1 MSKMKKKVML
11 VFGTRPEAVKMCP
24 LIIELKKSERF
35 EVVVCVTGQHKEM
48 LLQVLDCFH
57 VIPDYNL
64 DIMKEGQTLTD
75 ITVKVLIG
83 VREIIIKEKP
93 DLMLVH
99 GDTTTT
105 YAAAMA
111 AFYEKVTIGHVEAG
125 LRTHDLTSPYPEEFN
140 RQAVGVMANYHFAP
154 TVQAKDN
161 LIREGKQASSI
172 YVTGNTA
179 IDAMKYT
186 VKEKFEHP
194 LLDWAKN
201 SRLIL
206 LTTHRRENTG
216 EAMIRIF
223 LAVKDILQ
231 QYQDVKI
238 VFPVHKNP
246 EIRNL
251 VNQYLGN
258 LERIRIVEPL
268 QLDEMHNI
276 ISKSYLVMTDSGG
289 LQEEAPAY
297 DKPVLV
303 LRNTTERPEG
313 VEAGTLRLVGTDSGE
328 IYRVCSELLDDSA
341 CYQTMSKAKNPYGDG
356 TAAVQIRKILEENM

>member
-1 MSKMKKKVML
+1 MKKKIML

-24 LIIELKKSERF
+24 LIIELKKSDNF

-48 LLQVLDCFH
+48 LSQVLECFH

-64 DIMKEGQTLTD
+64 DIMKKGQTLTD

-83 VREIIIKEKP
+83 VREVLNKEKP
-93 DLMLVH
+93 DLVLVH

-111 AFYEKVTIGHVEAG
+111 AFYEKVAIGHVEAG
-125 LRTHDLTSPYPEEFN
+125 LRTYDLESPYPEEFN
-140 RQAVGVMANYHFAP
+140 RQVVSIMAKYHFAP
-154 TVQAKDN
+154 TVLARDN
-161 LIREGKQASSI
+161 LIREGKQPDSI

-186 VKEKFEHP
+186 VNETFEHP
-194 LLDWAKN
+194 LLDWGKN

-216 EAMIRIF
+216 EAMVNIF
-223 LAVKDILQ
+223 LAVNKIIQ
-231 QYQDVKI
+231 NYQDVKV

-246 EIRNL
+246 DIRKL
-251 VNQYLGN
+251 VDQYLGN
-258 LERIRIVEPL
+258 CDRIRIVEPL

-276 ISKSYLVMTDSGG
+276 ISKTYLVMTDSGG

-313 VEAGTLRLVGTDSGE
+313 VEAGTLRLVGTDSKQ
-328 IYRVCSELLDDSA
+328 IYKACSELLDDTM
-341 CYQTMSKAKNPYGDG
+341 CYQTMSQAKNPYGDG
-356 TAAVQIRKILEENM
+356 TASVQIRKIIEENI